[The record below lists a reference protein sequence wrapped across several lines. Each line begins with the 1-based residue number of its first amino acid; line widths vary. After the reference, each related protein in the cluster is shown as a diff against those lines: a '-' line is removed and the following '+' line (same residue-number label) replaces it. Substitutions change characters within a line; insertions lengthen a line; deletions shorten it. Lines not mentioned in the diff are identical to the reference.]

1 MGERLIRT
9 GRRLADDLNAPWYVV
24 FVETPGHVNMP
35 EKNRQRIQ
43 QNLQLA
49 EELGAKVE
57 IVPAGSVSEAIIE
70 YAKKHNITKIVA
82 GKPLRPRW
90 FEFLRGSVL
99 DQIIRNSGKI
109 DVYVVSEETEL
120 MDRTAAKRWVPH
132 KPLARYAASFVLV
145 ALMTLIGLPLRPIL
159 HPTNLVMLYLVAVV
173 ISAVFFGRGPSIL
186 VSFLSVLLFD
196 YFFVNPL
203 LSFSVSDTQYLL
215 TFTGLLLVGLI
226 ISNSASMLRDQVD
239 ALRRREHSSQ
249 VLNNLSR
256 ELTSAATLDQVLD
269 IAIRNSME
277 LFEKE
282 AIIFLVE
289 NQTLNPRTWTPGFQ
303 FSEKDRAVAEWS
315 YQNNQP
321 AGAGTDTL
329 PASSIRFMPLHTS
342 HGVVGV
348 WGIRVIDAKRSLS
361 SEQRGLMDNFTS
373 LIALAIERASFA
385 QQAAHAEVLKTQE
398 KLQTA
403 LLNSI
408 SHELRT
414 PLASITGVLTSL
426 SETEKAT
433 KKVNRLDSRT
443 RLELLESA
451 TDQAI
456 RLNQFVE
463 NLLDM
468 SRLEAGA
475 LQLHKELTEI
485 QDLIGSVVA
494 KLGKQVGNHHLE
506 IYIPPAMPPVSM
518 DSNLMAQVLVN
529 ILDNAIKYS
538 PVNSP
543 IDIEVDSRKE
553 EVLISIKDR
562 GIGIPLADLNKVFDK
577 FYRVQQK
584 RDTAGTGLGLSI
596 CKGIVEAHGGQ
607 ISIVNNPD
615 KGVTVSFTL
624 PLQERMTNT

>member
-1 MGERLIRT
+1 MESMVNRL
-9 GRRLADDLNAPWYVV
+9 LAIA
-24 FVETPGHVNMP
+24 
-35 EKNRQRIQ
+35 R
-43 QNLQLA
+43 
-49 EELGAKVE
+49 
-57 IVPAGSVSEAIIE
+57 SEA
-70 YAKKHNITKIVA
+70 KQGQIT
-82 GKPLRPRW
+82 P
-90 FEFLRGSVL
+90 ESV
-99 DQIIRNSGKI
+99 D
-109 DVYVVSEETEL
+109 
-120 MDRTAAKRWVPH
+120 
-132 KPLARYAASFVLV
+132 LA
-145 ALMTLIGLPLRPIL
+145 
-159 HPTNLVMLYLVAVV
+159 
-173 ISAVFFGRGPSIL
+173 
-186 VSFLSVLLFD
+186 
-196 YFFVNPL
+196 
-203 LSFSVSDTQYLL
+203 
-215 TFTGLLLVGLI
+215 
-226 ISNSASMLRDQVD
+226 
-239 ALRRREHSSQ
+239 
-249 VLNNLSR
+249 
-256 ELTSAATLDQVLD
+256 
-269 IAIRNSME
+269 
-277 LFEKE
+277 
-282 AIIFLVE
+282 
-289 NQTLNPRTWTPGFQ
+289 
-303 FSEKDRAVAEWS
+303 
-315 YQNNQP
+315 
-321 AGAGTDTL
+321 
-329 PASSIRFMPLHTS
+329 
-342 HGVVGV
+342 
-348 WGIRVIDAKRSLS
+348 
-361 SEQRGLMDNFTS
+361 
-373 LIALAIERASFA
+373 
-385 QQAAHAEVLKTQE
+385 
-398 KLQTA
+398 A